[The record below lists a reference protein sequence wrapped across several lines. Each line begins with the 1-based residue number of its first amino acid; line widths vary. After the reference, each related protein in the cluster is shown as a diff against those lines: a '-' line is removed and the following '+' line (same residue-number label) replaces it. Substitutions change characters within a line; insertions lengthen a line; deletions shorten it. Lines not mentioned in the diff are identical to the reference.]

1 LFDSEESMGKLVC
14 FTLTIVGFGAAFL
27 LGLPNIYGSSP
38 GWPLFI
44 LILGVITAFG
54 GALISYNAHKYS
66 LIRKEMKQTAI
77 FLFFICFAGSIIIMI
92 FGFLNFYKNTYISII
107 LILIGLSGGFTS
119 AFYIIDLER
128 RRII

>member
-1 LFDSEESMGKLVC
+1 MGKLVC

-38 GWPLFI
+38 GGPLFI

-54 GALISYNAHKYS
+54 GALISYSAHEYS
-66 LIRKEMKQTAI
+66 LISNGMKQMAI

-107 LILIGLSGGFTS
+107 LILIGLSGGFIS
-119 AFYIIDLER
+119 AFYIIDLEG